1 MTVACALVAVG
12 GALAAPSRASAPSA
26 QRPFLSGAD
35 ISALVTFEAHGAVYR
50 DAGERGDAL
59 KILAAHGINCF
70 RLRLFVA
77 PNHEDVVTNDLA
89 YTLALAKRVKSTGAS
104 LLLDLHYSDT
114 WADPAKQFK
123 PAAWAS
129 LSLSDLEA
137 KVRAYTR
144 DTLARFVAEGVTP
157 DYVQLG
163 NEITNGFLWPEGH
176 VDYAERDD
184 HAAWTRLA
192 GLLHAAHAG
201 FADAFSAPAR
211 RPVTI
216 LQVEN
221 PGERERMLWFCREA
235 IAADVA
241 FDEIGVSYY
250 PEWHGGLD
258 ELRGTLTAMAREF
271 HKLILVVETAYPW
284 TQDEHWLG
292 RPHLDWPLTPAG
304 QAAFLRDVVDVVR
317 ELPDGLGCGVVY
329 WHPESVR
336 TEGLH
341 AWLGGSCA
349 WFDRDGEVLPA
360 ASFGQRAAR

>member
-1 MTVACALVAVG
+1 
-12 GALAAPSRASAPSA
+12 
-26 QRPFLSGAD
+26 
-35 ISALVTFEAHGAVYR
+35 VTFEAHGAVYR

-129 LSLSDLEA
+129 LSLPDLEA

-192 GLLHAAHAG
+192 GLLHSAHAG
-201 FADAFSAPAR
+201 FADAFPAPAR

-235 IAADVA
+235 IAAQVP

-250 PEWHGGLD
+250 PEWHGSID
-258 ELRGTLTAMAREF
+258 DLRGTLTAMAREF
-271 HKLILVVETAYPW
+271 HKPILVVETAYPW

-349 WFDRDGEVLPA
+349 WFDRHGDVLPA
-360 ASFGQRAAR
+360 ASFGRRAAR